1 MRSIRAPQVRK
12 GRPWRPR
19 LELLEARRLLSVWA
33 DFDGDGYDD
42 LAVGVPFEDVSTEA
56 DGGTV
61 NVIYGSSQGL
71 NISGNHAMNQ
81 GVLNAD
87 PLEDG
92 DRFGTSLAAGDF
104 NNDGYADL
112 AVGIPYE
119 DVGAIV
125 DAGAVH
131 IILGSPNG
139 LINSGNKIWHQD
151 KNRVRDIAEA
161 GDRFGYALAAGDYN
175 GDNYVDLAI
184 GIPFEDVGAI
194 ENAGAVYTL
203 YGGPSG
209 LLPQGNL
216 YHQDTPNVE
225 GAAEA
230 NDYFGI
236 TLAAGRFDA
245 GVYDDLAIGV
255 WGEAIGTAS
264 NAGAVNV
271 LYGSAGG
278 ITAANDQV
286 WHQDV
291 AGIAGVS
298 EVEDQFGYALAA
310 GDFNADSY
318 QDLAIGAPGET
329 VGAIVY
335 AGAVNILN
343 GSVTGL
349 TVSGNELFTQDS
361 TNVPDA
367 AEFAD
372 LFGASLAAADFSGD
386 GDDDLIIGI
395 PLEDY
400 SSVADAGEVIV
411 MYGGASTFGQLN
423 TFFLQSDLTGSTAS
437 NEAQDFFGDSLATGD
452 FDNDGRADLAIG
464 TPGEDINV
472 AGQGAVWAMY
482 GDPSGLSTAGNQFW
496 HQDIAGIMDS
506 GELDDNFGSSVGSSG
521 GRGNGHMAER
531 RGDPGPSGDN
541 EIVLRVAADVQHVS
555 DLVSRT
561 NMNGTRPIEPVSMD
575 TTADFAATEP
585 ISNRVPMSS
594 VSRLAIA
601 SKHGLHR
608 RDVLLNPN
616 AFLED
621 QLGAI

>member
-1 MRSIRAPQVRK
+1 MRSIRTQQTRKVRL
-12 GRPWRPR
+12 WRPR
-19 LELLEARRLLSVWA
+19 LDLLEARRLLTVWA
-33 DFDGDGYDD
+33 DFNGDGYDD
-42 LAVGVPFEDVSTEA
+42 LAVGVPNEGIGANDDAGMVH
-56 DGGTV
+56 
-61 NVIYGSSQGL
+61 VIYGSFAGLTANGNQAFHQGML
-71 NISGNHAMNQ
+71 I
-81 GVLNAD
+81 AD
-87 PLEDG
+87 SLEAD
-92 DRFGTSLAAGDF
+92 DRFGSSLAAGDF

-112 AVGIPYE
+112 AVGVPYE

-131 IILGSPNG
+131 ILRGSASG
-139 LINSGNKIWHQD
+139 LTSVGDKIWHQD

-161 GDRFGYALAAGDYN
+161 GDRFGYALATGDYN
-175 GDNYVDLAI
+175 GDNYVDLAV

-194 ENAGAVYTL
+194 GDAGAVYTL

-236 TLAAGRFDA
+236 TLASGRFDA
-245 GVYDDLAIGV
+245 GTYDDLAIGV
-255 WGEAIGTAS
+255 WGEAIGTES

-278 ITAANDQV
+278 ISASNNQV
-286 WHQDV
+286 WYQDV
-291 AGIAGVS
+291 TGIAGVS
-298 EVEDQFGYALAA
+298 EADDQFGYALAA

-329 VGAIVY
+329 VGSIVY

-349 TVSGNELFTQDS
+349 TVNGNQLFSQDS
-361 TNVPDA
+361 TNMPDA

-411 MYGGASTFGQLN
+411 MYGGASTFGQAN
-423 TFFLQSDLTGSTAS
+423 TFFLQSDLTGFTAS

-464 TPGEDINV
+464 TPGEAITV
-472 AGQGAVWAMY
+472 ANQGAVWAMY
-482 GDPSGLSTAGNQFW
+482 GDPSGLSTAGNQLW
-496 HQDIAGIMDS
+496 HQDIAGITDS
-506 GELDDNFGSSVGSSG
+506 GELDDNFGSSVASAGARTEG
-521 GRGNGHMAER
+521 GRQQRSGRVPKTVPSIHEGDAESNADAAIHDVEASDLTSRGVVGENGMVSFVASPAR
-531 RGDPGPSGDN
+531 KLMSKSTPGS
-541 EIVLRVAADVQHVS
+541 AADQ
-555 DLVSRT
+555 
-561 NMNGTRPIEPVSMD
+561 PV
-575 TTADFAATEP
+575 
-585 ISNRVPMSS
+585 
-594 VSRLAIA
+594 
-601 SKHGLHR
+601 
-608 RDVLLNPN
+608 
-616 AFLED
+616 FLEM
-621 QLGAI
+621 LGEGIV